1 MKKLLLLVA
10 VLVVVVLGAVA
21 ALVLFVNPNQFKP
34 LIVEQTKKQ
43 TGLDLMIEGDIG
55 WKFFPSIGFEI
66 GKTEL
71 KNPQGFTN
79 PNMFKVDNVGVDVS
93 VMPLL
98 DKQLVIGNVQLD
110 GAEIYLETLKDGR
123 TNLDSLTKA
132 KTSQEVADT
141 QAPAESKSPSP
152 TPEQTSGVQDWT
164 IQLAGVT
171 VNNALLNIQDRKAG
185 TQTKLYDVQLKVDE
199 FEAEKWTLVSFAAK
213 GRNEQQKNNPQNFAA
228 SGNAE
233 VKLSSDFAQ
242 YALRNINVDASF
254 SDQANNIESA
264 KLALATFDFD
274 KPNALEFS
282 VKGKA
287 ADMMLEAKGSSSLVV
302 NKEITKVAANGFT
315 LEANLQGAALPQSP
329 MKVSMQSDIAFDI
342 SKNTLN
348 VVLAKLTANALQFD
362 GKLDVALADIPK
374 VRFSLHSPDIDV
386 DAFLGNEKAAATS
399 SSETASEKPASTET
413 KPASTSKQEV
423 EPDLSALQTLD
434 VAGDITIDKLKA
446 NNAKMQNVKAD
457 VVVNRGLVT
466 LKSFTA
472 NLYQGSVSAT
482 ALVDTRKTP
491 ATYTVKKSVKGV
503 KVQLMLMDVL
513 DNDMLEGTGNIEVNA
528 QGKSLTP
535 TGIQKNLVGTVAIN
549 FADGAVNGINV
560 AHLLRTN
567 YAKITGGDV
576 TEADHVKKTDFS
588 AMTATLKL
596 DKGNITTDDLHM
608 QSPALRIRGQGKANY
623 LDETVDFTLSTS
635 VVGSLKGQGGKDV
648 DELRDVTIPV
658 NISGKWSEP
667 KYKLVFDDVLKQK
680 AKKEVDR
687 GIEKL
692 SDKIKDEDTKKA
704 VDSLLKGLFN

>member
-1 MKKLLLLVA
+1 
-10 VLVVVVLGAVA
+10 
-21 ALVLFVNPNQFKP
+21 
-34 LIVEQTKKQ
+34 
-43 TGLDLMIEGDIG
+43 
-55 WKFFPSIGFEI
+55 
-66 GKTEL
+66 
-71 KNPQGFTN
+71 
-79 PNMFKVDNVGVDVS
+79 
-93 VMPLL
+93 
-98 DKQLVIGNVQLD
+98 
-110 GAEIYLETLKDGR
+110 
-123 TNLDSLTKA
+123 
-132 KTSQEVADT
+132 
-141 QAPAESKSPSP
+141 
-152 TPEQTSGVQDWT
+152 
-164 IQLAGVT
+164 
-171 VNNALLNIQDRKAG
+171 
-185 TQTKLYDVQLKVDE
+185 
-199 FEAEKWTLVSFAAK
+199 
-213 GRNEQQKNNPQNFAA
+213 
-228 SGNAE
+228 
-233 VKLSSDFAQ
+233 
-242 YALRNINVDASF
+242 
-254 SDQANNIESA
+254 
-264 KLALATFDFD
+264 
-274 KPNALEFS
+274 
-282 VKGKA
+282 
-287 ADMMLEAKGSSSLVV
+287 
-302 NKEITKVAANGFT
+302 
-315 LEANLQGAALPQSP
+315 
-329 MKVSMQSDIAFDI
+329 MKVGMQSDIAFDI

-386 DAFLGNEKAAATS
+386 DAFLGNEKAVAAS
-399 SSETASEKPASTET
+399 SSEAASEKPASTET
-413 KPASTSKQEV
+413 KPATTSKQEV

-472 NLYQGSVSAT
+472 NLYQGSVSAS

-503 KVQLMLMDVL
+503 KVQPMLMDVL

-576 TEADHVKKTDFS
+576 TQADQVKKTDFS

-623 LDETVDFTLSTS
+623 LNETVDFTLSTS
-635 VVGSLKGQGGKDV
+635 VVGSLKGQGGKDI

-658 NISGKWSEP
+658 NISGKWSDP
-667 KYKLVFDDVLKQK
+667 KYKLIFDDVLKQK

-692 SDKIKDEDTKKA
+692 SDKIKNEDTKKA

>member
-10 VLVVVVLGAVA
+10 VILVVVLGAVA

-141 QAPAESKSPSP
+141 QAPAESKNPSP

-171 VNNALLNIQDRKAG
+171 VNNALLDIQDRKAG
-185 TQTKLYDVQLKVDE
+185 TETKLYDVQLKVDE

-213 GRNEQQKNNPQNFAA
+213 GRNDKQKNNPQNFAA
-228 SGNAE
+228 TGNAE
-233 VKLSSDFAQ
+233 IKLSKDFAQ

-302 NKEITKVAANGFT
+302 NKAITKVAANGFT

-329 MKVSMQSDIAFDI
+329 MKVGMQSDIAFDI
-342 SKNTLN
+342 SKNALN
-348 VVLAKLTANALQFD
+348 VVLAKLTANALLFD

-386 DAFLGNEKAAATS
+386 DAFLGNEKAAAPS

-413 KPASTSKQEV
+413 KPATTSKQEV

-434 VAGDITIDKLKA
+434 VAGDITIDKLKT

-472 NLYQGSVSAT
+472 NLYQGSVSAS

-503 KVQLMLMDVL
+503 KVQPMLKDVL

-567 YAKITGGDV
+567 YAKITGGNV
-576 TEADHVKKTDFS
+576 TEADQVKKTDFS

-596 DKGNITTDDLHM
+596 DKGNITTNNLHM

-648 DELRDVTIPV
+648 DELRDVTIPI

-680 AKKEVDR
+680 AQKEVDR

-692 SDKIKDEDTKKA
+692 SDKIKNEDTKKA

>member
-10 VLVVVVLGAVA
+10 VLLVVAVGAVA

-34 LIVEQTKKQ
+34 LIVEKTKEQ
-43 TGLDLMIEGDIG
+43 IGLDLIIEGDIG

-71 KNPQGFTN
+71 KNPDGFSN
-79 PNMFKVDNVGVDVS
+79 PNLFKVDNVGVDVS

-98 DKQLVIGNVQLD
+98 DKQLIIGNIQLD

-123 TNLDSLTKA
+123 TNLDSLTQVQSSQDA
-132 KTSQEVADT
+132 AETSVSSAGKD
-141 QAPAESKSPSP
+141 SVPST
-152 TPEQTSGVQDWT
+152 TPEQSSSVQDWV

-171 VNNALLNIQDRKAG
+171 INKALLDIQDRKAG
-185 TQTKLYDVQLKVDE
+185 TQTKLYDVQLNIDE

-228 SGNAE
+228 TGNAE
-233 VKLSSDFAQ
+233 VKLSKDFAQ
-242 YALRNINVDASF
+242 YELRNINVDTSF

-264 KLALATFDFD
+264 KLALATFEFD
-274 KPNALEFS
+274 KPNALDFS

-287 ADMMLEAKGSSSLVV
+287 ADIILDAKGTSSLVV
-302 NKEITKVAANGFT
+302 NKEITQVAANGFN
-315 LEANLQGAALPQSP
+315 LEANLEGAALPQSP
-329 MKVSMQSDIAFDI
+329 MKVGMQSDITFDI
-342 SKNTLN
+342 SKNALN

-362 GKLDVALADIPK
+362 GKFNVVLADIPK

-386 DAFLGNEKAAATS
+386 DAFLGIDKASAAK
-399 SSETASEKPASTET
+399 SSEVKPVT
-413 KPASTSKQEV
+413 TSQEEV
-423 EPDLSALQTLD
+423 EPDLSALQTID

-457 VVVNRGLVT
+457 IVVNRGLVT

-472 NLYQGSVSAT
+472 NLYQGSVAASAQID
-482 ALVDTRKTP
+482 ARKTP
-491 ATYTVKKSVKGV
+491 ATYTIKKSVKGV
-503 KVQLMLMDVL
+503 KVQPMLVDVL

-560 AHLLRTN
+560 AHMLRTN

-576 TEADHVKKTDFS
+576 TEADQVKKTDFS

-596 DKGNITTDDLHM
+596 DKGNVTTDDLHM
-608 QSPALRIRGQGKANY
+608 QSPALRIKGQGKANY
-623 LDETVDFTLSTS
+623 LNETVDFTLSTS
-635 VVGSLKGQGGKDV
+635 VVGSLKGQGGKDI

-658 NISGKWSEP
+658 NISGKWSDP
-667 KYKLVFDDVLKQK
+667 KYKLIFDDVLKQK

-692 SDKIKDEDTKKA
+692 NDKIKNEDTKKA

>member
-10 VLVVVVLGAVA
+10 VLVVVVLGSVA

-71 KNPQGFTN
+71 KNPQGFAN

-141 QAPAESKSPSP
+141 QAPAESNRPSP

-171 VNNALLNIQDRKAG
+171 VNNALLDIQDRKAG

-302 NKEITKVAANGFT
+302 NKDITKVAANGFT

-329 MKVSMQSDIAFDI
+329 MKVGMQSDIAFDI

-348 VVLAKLTANALQFD
+348 IVLAKLTANALQFD

-386 DAFLGNEKAAATS
+386 DAFLGNEKAAAAS
-399 SSETASEKPASTET
+399 SSEAASEKPASTET

-472 NLYQGSVSAT
+472 NLYQGSVSAS

-503 KVQLMLMDVL
+503 KVQPMLMDVL

>member
-171 VNNALLNIQDRKAG
+171 VNNALLDIQDRKAG

-213 GRNEQQKNNPQNFAA
+213 GRNDQQKNNPQNFAA
-228 SGNAE
+228 SGSAE
-233 VKLSSDFAQ
+233 VKLSSDFTQ

-264 KLALATFDFD
+264 KLALVTFDFD

-329 MKVSMQSDIAFDI
+329 MKVGMQSDIAFDI

-386 DAFLGNEKAAATS
+386 DAFLGNDKAAATS

-413 KPASTSKQEV
+413 KPATTSKQEV

-472 NLYQGSVSAT
+472 NLYQGSVSAS

-503 KVQLMLMDVL
+503 KVQPMLMDVL

>member
-171 VNNALLNIQDRKAG
+171 VNNALLDIQDRKAG

-228 SGNAE
+228 SGSAE

-329 MKVSMQSDIAFDI
+329 MKVGMQSDIAFDI
-342 SKNTLN
+342 SKSTLN

-386 DAFLGNEKAAATS
+386 DAFLGNEKAASAS

-413 KPASTSKQEV
+413 KPATTSKQEV

-503 KVQLMLMDVL
+503 KVQPMLMDVL
-513 DNDMLEGTGNIEVNA
+513 DNDKLEGTGNIEVNA

>member
-10 VLVVVVLGAVA
+10 VILVVVLGAVA

-132 KTSQEVADT
+132 KTSQEVAET

-171 VNNALLNIQDRKAG
+171 VNNALLDIQDRKAG
-185 TQTKLYDVQLKVDE
+185 TETKLYDVQLKVDE
-199 FEAEKWTLVSFAAK
+199 FEADKWTLVSFAAK
-213 GRNEQQKNNPQNFAA
+213 GRNDQQKNNPQNFAA
-228 SGNAE
+228 TGNAE
-233 VKLSSDFAQ
+233 IKLSKDFAQ

-302 NKEITKVAANGFT
+302 NKAITKVVANGFT

-329 MKVSMQSDIAFDI
+329 MKVGMQSDIAFDI
-342 SKNTLN
+342 SKNALN

-386 DAFLGNEKAAATS
+386 DAFLGNEKAAAAS

-413 KPASTSKQEV
+413 KPATTSKQEV

-466 LKSFTA
+466 LKSFNA
-472 NLYQGSVSAT
+472 NLYQGSVSAS
-482 ALVDTRKTP
+482 AQMDARKTP

-503 KVQLMLMDVL
+503 KVQPMLVDVL
-513 DNDMLEGTGNIEVNA
+513 DNNMLEGTGNIDVNV

-567 YAKITGGDV
+567 YAKITGGNV
-576 TEADHVKKTDFS
+576 TEADQVKKTDFS

-596 DKGNITTDDLHM
+596 DKGNITTNDLHM

-648 DELRDVTIPV
+648 DELRDVTIPI

-680 AKKEVDR
+680 AQKEVDR

-692 SDKIKDEDTKKA
+692 SDKIKNEDTKKA

>member
-10 VLVVVVLGAVA
+10 VLLVVVLGAVA